1 MKYKNDKKQRLS
13 QLLSRGEIKTILADI
28 QQLAKISDK
37 GLKILTFHET
47 KFCAQ
52 NLLYSLLE

>member
-1 MKYKNDKKQRLS
+1 MIKNKDLVNFSHGGDQNDF
-13 QLLSRGEIKTILADI
+13 GEF
-28 QQLAKISDK
+28 QQLAKISYK